1 MLVHNNDCQELFDE
15 LEENGIAHTPE
26 NVLRIGRDADGQV
39 VFLEEG
45 TAAGPRPAGLAH
57 ILAEHELDFANR
69 GIAADEIPDLVID
82 AVTRGDLVEITPN
95 GARVLDVE
103 FNGVV
108 QRLQVTVS
116 LNGFIVQANPRSR

>member
-1 MLVHNNDCQELFDE
+1 M
-15 LEENGIAHTPE
+15 
-26 NVLRIGRDADGQV
+26 
-39 VFLEEG
+39 
-45 TAAGPRPAGLAH
+45 
-57 ILAEHELDFANR
+57 ANR